1 MKSTR
6 SAKPKPATGSKRRTK
21 TLTMAR
27 TKTRTKPTR
36 LYRPAGSVAYPE
48 ARGKTLADLYLMADS
63 EFNSITLRFDDNTE
77 IFFCIDIESSLVVDA
92 DYSDWTT
99 GNQRVLKRWPARR

>member
-1 MKSTR
+1 MSASRDR
-6 SAKPKPATGSKRRTK
+6 SAKPKPATGSK
-21 TLTMAR
+21 
-27 TKTRTKPTR
+27 TRNKAAR
-36 LYRPAGSVAYPE
+36 LYRPEGSVAYPE

-99 GNQRVLKRWPARR
+99 GNQRVLKRWPARRTR